1 MPAETVEELGARVAA
16 SVAAWAPGSSLG
28 ELEFFKTGRS
38 SLTLSAPLA
47 GGPPEHE
54 RIVIKVAPAGIPP
67 LRNRDVLRQARLL
80 KALEGAPGVR
90 VPLVLFEVEGDPP
103 DVPPFF
109 AMSFAEG
116 ECFEPALDQIDVVPP
131 PEEIDA
137 RARTCARMM
146 AALHAVDPVAVGL
159 GDEPEVDLTEEVERW
174 VRAFATVDEDM
185 KPGAD
190 ETAALLRKS
199 MPTPIPSTIVH
210 GDFRVGNTLCAGK
223 DVNAVVDWEIWARS
237 DPRVD
242 VAWFLL
248 SSNAAGHPSA
258 IRDTAGMP
266 STDELLAEYVD
277 ARGAPVEDLEWFKA
291 HALFKVASVTALLVK
306 NARKRGV
313 PEAFSPSHIPDM
325 IARARAMLS

>member
-1 MPAETVEELGARVAA
+1 MKQLAARVA
-16 SVAAWAPGSSLG
+16 VATATWAPGATIG
-28 ELEFFKTGRS
+28 ELEPFKTGRS
-38 SLTLSAPLA
+38 SLTLSAPLS

-54 RIVIKVAPAGIPP
+54 RIVIKVAPAGLPP
-67 LRNRDVLRQARLL
+67 VRNRDVLRQARLL

-90 VPLVLFEVEGDPP
+90 VPVVLFEERGYPP
-103 DVPPFF
+103 EVPPFF

-116 ECFEPALDQIDVVPP
+116 DCFEPALDQIEVVPP
-131 PEEIDA
+131 PEEIEA

-146 AALHAVDPVAVGL
+146 AALHAVKPEAVGL
-159 GDEPEVDLTEEVERW
+159 EGEPEVDLVEEVERW

-190 ETAALLRKS
+190 ETAELLRKS
-199 MPTPIPSTIVH
+199 MPAATPSTIVH

-223 DVNAVVDWEIWARS
+223 DVNAIVDWEIWARS
-237 DPRVD
+237 DPRID

-258 IRDTAGMP
+258 IRDTPGMP
-266 STDELLAEYVD
+266 EGDQLLAEYVY
-277 ARGAPVEDLEWFKA
+277 AGGRTVADLEWFKA

-306 NARKRGV
+306 NARKRGI
-313 PEAFSPSHIPDM
+313 PEAFSPTHIPDM
-325 IARARAMLS
+325 IARARAML